1 MCTTHYSYAP
11 LLCLPRLPAVWWY
24 IYICTYPPPDPLM
37 QCIFGL
43 HITRQIETW
52 SIHKCGVVPTL
63 YLRALCARAIGTEGG
78 DFGRSIYP
86 ISIGGGGRGSRFCRK
101 NYFPQIFRPSYGP
114 ACMHKSYIYVGGFI
128 AENSSQISKGVLA
141 LFSFNPI
148 YSGHYFRPI
157 CWVWV
162 KKQDQSYFTLKAR
175 FEKCISSKNWR

>member
-78 DFGRSIYP
+78 DFGRSVYP
-86 ISIGGGGRGSRFCRK
+86 ISIEGEGGADYAPPKLFPPDFQTFLLPCMHAQIVYLRRWFHCRK
-101 NYFPQIFRPSYGP
+101 LVSNI
-114 ACMHKSYIYVGGFI
+114 KGGLSALLLQPYLFW
-128 AENSSQISKGVLA
+128 A
-141 LFSFNPI
+141 LFPSNLLSLSKKTRSKLL
-148 YSGHYFRPI
+148 YS
-157 CWVWV
+157 
-162 KKQDQSYFTLKAR
+162 
-175 FEKCISSKNWR
+175 